1 LKALCWGD
9 KSEGNACQTV
19 VADSTQ
25 GQAGVFGSIL
35 FSKLMLLTF
44 SFSANVSERRE
55 SCLM

>member
-1 LKALCWGD
+1 LKALSWGD

-35 FSKLMLLTF
+35 FLKLMLLTF
-44 SFSANVSERRE
+44 SFSADDSESME
-55 SCLM
+55 SWLM